1 MLTANPVLMA
11 TSLTFLMPM
20 LAALHSDSLLA
31 AIVCGNM
38 AVTSF
43 IYHWFKD
50 PTYFWIDQIAIV
62 LYMIAGVYEA
72 FFKKQTFH
80 QIVVGAICLYTT
92 CLHHFGYAYTCY
104 IWDDDC
110 SVATQ
115 HHAGMH
121 FVSAIAA
128 TLIFLRSKTDLDSHT
143 DRHHGLS
150 T

>member
-1 MLTANPVLMA
+1 MFTANPVLMA
-11 TSLTFLMPM
+11 TSLSFLLPM
-20 LAALHSDSLLA
+20 LAALHADSFLA
-31 AIVCGNM
+31 AVACGNM

-43 IYHWFKD
+43 IYHWSKD
-50 PTYFWIDQIAIV
+50 PYYFWIDQVAIL
-62 LYMIAGVYEA
+62 LYMITIVYEVV
-72 FFKKQTFH
+72 FKGDTFH
-80 QIVVGAICLYTT
+80 HIMVGAICVYTT

-128 TLIFLRSKTDLDSHT
+128 VLIFLTKTDLDLSIH
-143 DRHHGLS
+143 RHYGLS

>member
-1 MLTANPVLMA
+1 MLIANPVLMA
-11 TSLTFLMPM
+11 TSLSFLLPM
-20 LAALHSDSLLA
+20 LAALHADSLPA
-31 AIVCGNM
+31 AVVCGNM

-43 IYHWFKD
+43 IYHWSKD
-50 PTYFWIDQIAIV
+50 PYYWWIDQFAIFM
-62 LYMIAGVYEA
+62 YMIATVYEA
-72 FFKKQTFH
+72 FFKRQSSFP
-80 QIVVGAICLYTT
+80 QIIVGAICVYAT

-128 TLIFLRSKTDLDSHT
+128 VLLFLVD
-143 DRHHGLS
+143 
-150 T
+150 